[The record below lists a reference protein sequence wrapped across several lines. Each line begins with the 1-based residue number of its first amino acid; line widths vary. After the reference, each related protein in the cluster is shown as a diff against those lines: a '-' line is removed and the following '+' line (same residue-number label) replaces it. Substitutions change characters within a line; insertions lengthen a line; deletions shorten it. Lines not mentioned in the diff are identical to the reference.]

1 MELKDLE
8 DIVENMILQLSYPGL
23 DSRSLNISLPMSANE
38 APVKL
43 FIQALNSQNVN
54 VKLSAL
60 RWLYSRPG
68 AAKNHLSKIGLLLED
83 NDSWIRKEAIKTIEI
98 TKVFEPDLI
107 SKITLLLKDNDQIV
121 RIEAAKCLGNLL
133 KEMPKTASNTKSKN
147 TVDLIALKESA
158 IKGLQEAS
166 EDPTQEVRRKAIKS
180 LRKLG
185 AFTVS

>member
-8 DIVENMILQLSYPGL
+8 DIVEDMILQLSYPGL
-23 DSRSLNISLPMSANE
+23 DSRSLNISLPMSANN

-43 FIQALNSQNVN
+43 FVQALNSESVN

-68 AAKNHLSKIGLLLED
+68 AAKHNLSKIGFLLED
-83 NDSWIRKEAIKTIEI
+83 NDSWVRKEAIKTIEI

-107 SKITLLLKDNDQIV
+107 SKITLLLKDNDQVV

-133 KEMPKTASNTKSKN
+133 KEMPKAALNTKSKN
-147 TVDLIALKESA
+147 VVDLKLLKENA

-166 EDPTQEVRRKAIKS
+166 EDSVQEVKRKAIKS

-185 AFTVS
+185 AFTAT